1 MHKLLLPLVVFTSL
15 AAGFIGGYYGALRV
29 PVSAVVEDYAFGN
42 VLYDVGYAHYLAKGE
57 LELLRSMLDVS
68 LNEHLSKIRTNGG
81 AVPSPAEEAARTRIL
96 NSHMGSGLLI

>member
-57 LELLRSMLDVS
+57 LELQ
-68 LNEHLSKIRTNGG
+68 
-81 AVPSPAEEAARTRIL
+81 